1 MVAQIVNKNQP
12 IFASFSNQLPPQNI
26 EAEEA
31 ILGGILLDPEALER
45 IITVL
50 EPSDFSLRNH
60 QTIYHACVALK
71 SQDKPTDLMTV
82 ASYLSDKGLLESVGG
97 QLKLSQLVECTVS
110 AVNIDHYTNLILE
123 KRLRRQLIEYGNNV
137 INGSFMVNPDEGVG
151 GLLEQMESS
160 FFEIASRFRRGNFV
174 RASTAK
180 FQAISRELERVEDN
194 FDDNEA
200 LKQWEL
206 KELAI
211 KYGFKSKHE
220 MLNFHI
226 LWLNSRSKNQF
237 MGLKDYLEKYGN
249 ASEHWLLRGWIPKQT
264 ITLLHAKG
272 GKGKTRLV
280 GHLCRVIIN
289 GGQWGDYYADKPGYV
304 LFIETDQG
312 DRVTAQQLIEQ
323 GYLDDSPE
331 TQERFHILSNWK
343 IEQFGILRS
352 KIAEIKEKDPKA
364 NILIMIDSLSSTST
378 QSIYSENDQEYARP
392 LMRLR
397 EIAEKNDATF
407 LVIHH
412 SSSQG
417 AARGSTA
424 IYNSVDQVWKL
435 DTVGDDPRDC
445 KRILTIEKTR
455 SRDPGRYQLE
465 YNPLTWGWDIKGM
478 LLDVEG
484 EEQIENYSQ
493 RELSL
498 IKFFRERSGTPF
510 EAQELSEV
518 LGYAAESLRRDLG
531 YLSQRGLIS
540 KQRKPNSRANWYF
553 VGELKTT
560 DRSDQSDQREKTE
573 NQKIKFSQNSVITSI
588 ASPKL
593 PPEASQEPIINS
605 GSLRSLRSLPQNPE
619 TPDTQQLQPKNGKKE
634 ESQIIQPDLGSRNKS
649 SKKPLEVITKT
660 EKTDNIGE
668 AIEEVRS
675 VDFDKLE
682 QGDILFDKKGK
693 PYQVIKMVKGMW
705 QTHRKNGFIS
715 RNEVREG
722 EFHHATAEDI
732 AGLMREAI
740 KNKDTN
746 QMKWLD
752 SIYGENDQS
761 LMSDALVKYPDL
773 VEYYEIYDLE
783 FTEGG
788 N

>member
-1 MVAQIVNKNQP
+1 MVAQIVNKNQSG
-12 IFASFSNQLPPQNI
+12 FASFSNQLPPQNI

-50 EPSDFSLRNH
+50 EPSDFSLKNH
-60 QTIYHACVALK
+60 QIIYHACVALK
-71 SQDKPTDLMTV
+71 AQDKPTDLMTV
-82 ASYLSDKGLLESVGG
+82 TTYLSDKGLLESVGG
-97 QLKLSQLVECTVS
+97 QLKLSQLVEQTVS
-110 AVNIDHYTNLILE
+110 AVNIDQYTNLILE

-137 INGSFMVNPDEGVG
+137 INGSFTINPDEGVG

-160 FFEIASRFRRGNFV
+160 FFEIASRFRRGSFV

-180 FQAISRELERVEDN
+180 FQAISRELERIEDN
-194 FDDNEA
+194 CDNNEA

-206 KELAI
+206 QELAK
-211 KYGFKSKHE
+211 KYGFKSRRE
-220 MLNFHI
+220 MLNFHV
-226 LWLNSRSKNQF
+226 LWLGSRSKNQF
-237 MGLKDYLEKYGN
+237 MGLKEYLEKYGD

-280 GHLCRVIIN
+280 GHLCRVVIN

-312 DRVTAQQLIEQ
+312 DRVTAEQLKEQ

-331 TQERFHILSNWK
+331 AQERFSILSDWK

-378 QSIYSENDQEYARP
+378 QSLYSENDQEYARP

-397 EIAEKNDATF
+397 DIAEKNDATF

-417 AARGSTA
+417 TARGSTA

-435 DTVGDDPRDC
+435 ESVGDDPRDC

-455 SRDPGRYQLE
+455 SREPGRYQLE
-465 YNPLTWGWDIKGM
+465 YDPNTWGWNIKGM

-498 IKFFRERSGTPF
+498 IKFFRENAGTPF
-510 EAQELSEV
+510 EVQDLAET
-518 LGYAAESLRRDLG
+518 LGFAADPLRRDLG
-531 YLSQRGLIS
+531 FLSRRGLIS
-540 KQRKPNSRANWYF
+540 KQQKPNSRANWYF
-553 VGELKTT
+553 VGELKLT
-560 DRSDQSDQREKTE
+560 DRTDRPIAQEKSE
-573 NQKIKFSQNSVITSI
+573 NPKTKFFQNSAIASI
-588 ASPKL
+588 GSPKL
-593 PPEASQEPIINS
+593 PPEASQEPIAN
-605 GSLRSLRSLPQNPE
+605 LRSVRSDRSVPVFSE
-619 TPDTQQLQPKNGKKE
+619 TPTEYALQPKNDEKDVLQNIPASLGIVKE
-634 ESQIIQPDLGSRNKS
+634 TLQNTPQPIV
-649 SKKPLEVITKT
+649 KPGQKQEPI
-660 EKTDNIGE
+660 D
-668 AIEEVRS
+668 VRS
-675 VDFDKLE
+675 VDFDKLKE
-682 QGDILFDKKGK
+682 GDVLFDNAGI
-693 PYQVIKMVKGMW
+693 PYQLVELSRQIW
-705 QTHRKNGFIS
+705 LTHRKDEFIS
-715 RNEVREG
+715 RNDLQIG
-722 EFHHATAEDI
+722 NFHHATVEDI
-732 AGLMREAI
+732 AGLMQLII
-740 KNKDTN
+740 KSKDLK
-746 QMKWLD
+746 QFDWL
-752 SIYGENDQS
+752 SKIYGDSSNS
-761 LMSDALVKYPDL
+761 LMSRSVVAFPELA
-773 VEYYEIYDLE
+773 EIYKIE
-783 FTEGG
+783 VCE
-788 N
+788 